1 MKHARGDAPTGRTL
15 VADRHRPRNRP
26 KTAETS
32 LKPLQRLNLVQEA
45 VERLREQI
53 ITGVFGVDGVMP
65 PEGQLGQTLGVSR
78 TVIREAMRILAA
90 QGLVEVSQGR
100 QPRVKPADP
109 QTVIDTF
116 NTYLQREDH
125 SLLNLVEVRRPLEA
139 AIAALA
145 AERAAPVHIEQLEES
160 IRHQIA
166 ARNKADRIEEDLR
179 FHDLLAVA
187 TGNPVFLVLLRAV
200 AGLMRRSRQETLAQ
214 AGLER
219 SVVGHQTILAA
230 IKRHDADAARQAML
244 EHISH
249 AEEDLREK
257 DP

>member
-1 MKHARGDAPTGRTL
+1 MKHATGDAPANPTL
-15 VADRHRPRNRP
+15 ATARRRRVNRP
-26 KTAETS
+26 QAAETS
-32 LKPLQRLNLVQEA
+32 LKPLQRPNLVQEA

-53 ITGVFGVDGVMP
+53 IAGVFGIDGAIP
-65 PEGQLGQTLGVSR
+65 PEGQLGQALGVSR

-100 QPRVKPADP
+100 QSRVKPANA

-139 AIAALA
+139 AIAELA
-145 AERAAPVHIEQLEES
+145 AKRATPADIEQLEES
-160 IRHQIA
+160 IRRQIA
-166 ARNKADRIEEDLR
+166 ASKKADQIEEDLR

-187 TGNPVFLVLLRAV
+187 TNNPVFLVLLRAV
-200 AGLMRRSRQETLAQ
+200 AGLMRRSRQETLVKT
-214 AGLER
+214 GVER
-219 SVVGHQTILAA
+219 SVLGHRTMLDA
-230 IKRHDADAARQAML
+230 IKAHDADAARQAML

-249 AEEDLREK
+249 AEHDLREK
-257 DP
+257 DR